1 MAKGDSKAFNVRV
14 GLHQGSVLIPLL
26 FMVFIVG
33 RFALV
38 AVVPVIVDGVREMSG
53 QNCFSAMEKGPHYT

>member
-38 AVVPVIVDGVREMSG
+38 AVVPDGVREMSG